1 MYHDFCIQSSV
12 EGHLACFQLLVVINK
27 AAINMV
33 GHVSL
38 IYVGESFWNMPR
50 TGIAGSSGKTISNFL
65 RNYQIEFQRKFQHP

>member
-1 MYHDFCIQSSV
+1 
-12 EGHLACFQLLVVINK
+12 
-27 AAINMV
+27 
-33 GHVSL
+33 VSL